1 VSGFTE
7 DRRSGSADVA
17 RGFLDAL
24 ERWAA
29 VDTTTKP
36 NAFRESLLGFLRMA
50 QAAQPSMAL
59 VHQFAWR
66 ALEVADTG
74 IKRGDA
80 LPAIRASLDA
90 SCKAEREDLAA
101 AQTAL
106 ARQALELLDT
116 RHAWIATLSASGT
129 VVEALVEAQRA
140 GRAPRA
146 LVAEGRPH
154 LEGRATA
161 TALAAAGI
169 PVWLVADAALPLLLS
184 QARMVWIGADAVT
197 ETGVLNK
204 IGSFA
209 AALAA
214 REHSVPVYALA
225 PRRKFLSARNKALK
239 ILEMP
244 PTELWESPS
253 PGVEPRNVYFES
265 VPLPL
270 LRAVVV
276 EDGVLPPG
284 ETAEVARDREL
295 PSELNT
301 A

>member
-1 VSGFTE
+1 MSDFTE

-36 NAFRESLLGFLRMA
+36 EAFRESLLGFLRMA
-50 QAAQPSMAL
+50 QAAQPTMAL

-66 ALEVADTG
+66 ALEIADTG

-80 LPAIRASLDA
+80 LPTIRGSLDA

-101 AQTAL
+101 AQTSL

-116 RHAWIATLSASGT
+116 RNAWIATMSASGT

-169 PVWLVADAALPLLLS
+169 PVWLVVDAALPLLLS

-197 ETGVLNK
+197 DGGVLNK

-244 PTELWESPS
+244 PAELWDTPA

-265 VPLPL
+265 VPLAL
-270 LRAVVV
+270 LRGVVV

-284 ETAEVARDREL
+284 EAAEVARDREL
-295 PSELNT
+295 PAELN
-301 A
+301 AG

>member
-1 VSGFTE
+1 MSGFAE
-7 DRRSGSADVA
+7 DRRSGSTDVA

-36 NAFRESLLGFLRMA
+36 EAFRESLLGFLRMA
-50 QAAQPSMAL
+50 QAAQPTMAL

-66 ALEVADTG
+66 ALEIADTG

-80 LPAIRASLDA
+80 LPTIRASLDA

-116 RHAWIATLSASGT
+116 RGAWIATLSASGT
-129 VVEALVEAQRA
+129 VLEALVEAQRA
-140 GRAPRA
+140 GRTPRA

-154 LEGRATA
+154 LEGRAMA

-169 PVWLVADAALPLLLS
+169 PVWLVVDAALPLLLS

-197 ETGVLNK
+197 DGGVLNK

-225 PRRKFLSARNKALK
+225 PRRKFLSARNQALK
-239 ILEMP
+239 IVEMP
-244 PTELWESPS
+244 SAELWDTPS

-270 LRAVVV
+270 LRGVVV

-284 ETAEVARDREL
+284 EAAEVARDREL
-295 PSELNT
+295 PSELNG